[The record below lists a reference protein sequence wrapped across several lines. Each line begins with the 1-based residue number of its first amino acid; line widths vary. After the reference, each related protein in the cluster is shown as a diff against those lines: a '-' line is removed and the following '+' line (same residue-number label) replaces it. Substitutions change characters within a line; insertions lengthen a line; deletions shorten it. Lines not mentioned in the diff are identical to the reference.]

1 MYNIEERLDN
11 ICATAGVDISHE
23 IKQKII
29 RMIDG
34 LEFYIN
40 ENEEGDGLFSSQEPA
55 EMDFDIYSDR
65 CEIKVGST
73 YFNVWSSGTSEAA
86 EQFYSVVRAA
96 DKIKF
101 IHVPHEECGDEEFDD
116 DMDKMN
122 IIFVVNFNK

>member
-1 MYNIEERLDN
+1 MYNIEERLDS
-11 ICATAGVDISHE
+11 ICANAGVDISHE

-40 ENEEGDGLFSSQEPA
+40 ENEEGDGLFSTQEPA
-55 EMDFDIYSDR
+55 EIGFDIYSDR
-65 CEIKVGST
+65 CEIEVGST

-86 EQFYSVVRAA
+86 KQFYSVVRAA

-101 IHVPHEECGDEEFDD
+101 VHVPHEECDDEEFDD
-116 DMDKMN
+116 DMDKMD
-122 IIFVVNFNK
+122 IIFVVNF